1 MKKGNKMAKEMAM
14 GMAMGIT
21 FGTLVAVFTNNRGL
35 WLSIGIGIGIG
46 IAIAIGA
53 GVGNSMQKKQDR
65 DKSDKDRVFGLEFF
79 CLYELNH
86 KIKVLAK
93 CLTENLVL
101 LAVSILNL

>member
-21 FGTLVAVFTNNRGL
+21 FGTLVAVFINNRGL
-35 WLSIGIGIGIG
+35 WLSIGIAIG
-46 IAIAIGA
+46 IGA